1 MIRRFISR
9 RLRAFDD
16 WRRAASDRR
25 RILVYARNAMHL
37 GVLDPVIQSL
47 ERDPRITIRYM
58 AEMRWKQAHIDR
70 ASGTSRRWWRRA
82 AAALRRVDLLM
93 TADPW
98 NPPVLY
104 RCHRRMNFFHGV
116 AGKYDLDDPSQMPIG
131 FGDWDAVAFINTDR
145 MHRYAA
151 LGILKPGAATL
162 VGYPKLDALVNGR
175 YDAAAVRSRLGLEM
189 HRRTA
194 IYAPTWSPASSLN
207 LAGEAIVEDL
217 VAHGWNVIVKP
228 HDLSFDPDP
237 KYSGGIDWRRRL
249 HAIESPGRVVLRED
263 ANLSPLLSASDVLV
277 TDHSTAA
284 FEFFLLDRPVI
295 VFDAPDLPRVAR
307 INPERIALL
316 RSAARVVHSPDEV
329 ASAAAD
335 EVAHA
340 SRHSERR
347 ASIAAS
353 LFFEPGTATS
363 RAVARV
369 YGLLDL
375 RDAPGALQANPL
387 QTSSA

>member
-1 MIRRFISR
+1 MLRRFLGR
-9 RLRAFDD
+9 HLHAWDD
-16 WRRAASDRR
+16 WRRAESDRR
-25 RILVYARNAMHL
+25 HVLVYARNAMHV
-37 GVLDPVIQSL
+37 GVLDPVAQAL
-47 ERDPRITIRYM
+47 ERDPRITVRYM
-58 AEMRWKQAHIDR
+58 AEMPWKEAHIDR
-70 ASGTSRRWWRRA
+70 ATGRPRRWWRRRTA
-82 AAALRRVDLLM
+82 AWRRVDLLI

-116 AGKYDLDDPSQMPIG
+116 AGKYDLDDPSQLPIG
-131 FGDWDAVAFINTDR
+131 FRDWDAVAFINSDR
-145 MHRYAA
+145 MKRYAA
-151 LGILKPGAATL
+151 RGILKPGAATL

-175 YDAAAVRSRLGLEM
+175 YDAAAIRGRLGLEM

-207 LAGEAIVEDL
+207 LAGESIVADL
-217 VAHGWNVIVKP
+217 AAHGWNVIIKP

-237 KYSGGIDWRRRL
+237 KYSGGIDWRQRL
-249 HAIESPGRVVLRED
+249 RAIESPGRVVLRDD
-263 ANLSPLLSASDVLV
+263 ADLSPLLAASDVMI

-316 RSAARVVHSPDEV
+316 RSAARVVHGAGEV
-329 ASAAAD
+329 AAAAAD

-340 SRHSERR
+340 SARSQQR
-347 ASIAAS
+347 ASIAAN
-353 LFFEPGTATS
+353 LFFEPGTATG
-363 RAVARV
+363 RAVSRV
-369 YGLLDL
+369 YSLLEL
-375 RDAPGALQANPL
+375 HDAHGVLQANPL